1 MEDIMSQVKTVAIF
15 SVGRRW
21 PDAYPKAPDKEVLQ
35 YIVDVRS
42 AIPDPGE
49 VFPGQDGTTDT
60 VQDWILEQPGVEA
73 WLVETYMMVRK
84 WVRAMEESAEFDQVS
99 VVFMCEGGFQ
109 RSVFVAEQIAKRLM
123 LYTMCS
129 AATHLTMERTRI
141 AKQAATTP
149 TT

>member
-1 MEDIMSQVKTVAIF
+1 MSQVKTVAIF